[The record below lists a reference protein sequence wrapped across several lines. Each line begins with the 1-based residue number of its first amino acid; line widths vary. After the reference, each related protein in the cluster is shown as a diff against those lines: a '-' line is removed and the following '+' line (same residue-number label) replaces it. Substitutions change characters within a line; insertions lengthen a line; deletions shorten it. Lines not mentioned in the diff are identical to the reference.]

1 MDFSAAITLQA
12 DQAHLA
18 VTGEVDAVTTL
29 QVRWQVDDAL
39 AQGCTRF
46 TVDVAGV
53 TFIDAAGLDA
63 FVRLHNATT
72 QLGGNVTF
80 VGTSPAFRRV
90 CGFTGLTEAFR
101 LSEQSR
107 PAAYDMA

>member
-1 MDFSAAITLQA
+1 MDFSAAITLQT

-18 VTGEVDAVTTL
+18 VTGEVDAITTL

-46 TVDVAGV
+46 SVDVAGV

-63 FVRLHNATT
+63 FVR
-72 QLGGNVTF
+72 GGGGGG
-80 VGTSPAFRRV
+80 GT
-90 CGFTGLTEAFR
+90 
-101 LSEQSR
+101 
-107 PAAYDMA
+107 